1 MSASSVLYPLQ
12 RGQSHWILQL
22 LRRNSE
28 TIVELTG
35 ITQENV
41 YGFEFCYYR
50 GGMKFARC

>member
-41 YGFEFCYYR
+41 YGLEFCYYR
-50 GGMKFARC
+50 GA